1 MGVWHGFAVRFILG
15 DVEKE
20 SMKARG
26 ITFEQVATAPVLD
39 TLPNAGHPDQILLIV
54 EIAGYVHAVPCE
66 RRGAVWRMITAYPS
80 RKYHKLYRP

>member
-1 MGVWHGFAVRFILG
+1 MWHCFVVRFVPG
-15 DVEKE
+15 DMEKE

-26 ITFEQVATAPVLD
+26 ITFEQVATALVLD
-39 TLPNAGHPDQILLIV
+39 TLPNPGYPDQILLIV

-66 RRGAVWRMITAYPS
+66 RRGAAWRIITAYPS